1 MYRIILPLIALI
13 LVGCAARSA
22 NLRGVAPLNRNAE
35 GESTPV
41 DVRFYLLRDDAAFAR
56 ASFAALWTNPQQALG
71 GELIGQPVVVTVLP
85 GAETEPARACG
96 LGLGSGDAPW
106 VGVQLLTR
114 RESDLPRTLL
124 IPADRL
130 PGCVIEAT
138 GYGLRLAE
146 RR

>member
-1 MYRIILPLIALI
+1 MQRILMYVLIAVLST
-13 LVGCAARSA
+13 GCAVRSA

-41 DVRFYLLRDDAAFAR
+41 DVRFYLLRDDDAFAR
-56 ASFAALWTNPQQALG
+56 ASFAALWTSPQQALG
-71 GELIGQPVVVTVLP
+71 SELIGQPTVTTVLP
-85 GAETEPARACG
+85 GSASEASHGVRLE
-96 LGLGSGDAPW
+96 GSGDAPW
-106 VGVQLLTR
+106 IGVQLLTR
-114 RESDLPRTLL
+114 HEGELPRTLL

-130 PGCVIEAT
+130 PGCVIEVT